1 MKFIKV
7 SDLLNTDSFLI
18 ECIRIWIKSMFYS
31 LILILFSI
39 TLLTVLSAKSYS
51 KGKIYGNSKTL
62 SKEYKKYE
70 ICRLLKTEENVKDDR
85 KDGYKCI
92 YKRQTK
98 GKDVTI
104 FQDSIV
110 CQKSF
115 KCKVEF
121 KLR

>member
-1 MKFIKV
+1 
-7 SDLLNTDSFLI
+7 
-18 ECIRIWIKSMFYS
+18 MFS
-31 LILILFSI
+31 TLILILFSI

-70 ICRLLKTEENVKDDR
+70 LCRLRKTEENVKDDE

-92 YKRQTK
+92 YKRQSK

-104 FQDSIV
+104 FQPANV

-115 KCKVEF
+115 KCRHEF
-121 KLR
+121 

>member
-1 MKFIKV
+1 MSLNLINLNKF
-7 SDLLNTDSFLI
+7 SF
-18 ECIRIWIKSMFYS
+18 RIMIN
-31 LILILFSI
+31 ILSI
-39 TLLTVLSAKSYS
+39 FLLTSSNSFAS
-51 KGKIYGNSKTL
+51 GKIYGNSKTL

-115 KCKVEF
+115 KCEVEF
-121 KLR
+121 NLR

>member
-1 MKFIKV
+1 MFI
-7 SDLLNTDSFLI
+7 NIPFF
-18 ECIRIWIKSMFYS
+18 IRMFS
-31 LILILFSI
+31 TLILILFSI

-51 KGKIYGNSKTL
+51 KGKIYGKSKTL
-62 SKEYKKYE
+62 SKEFQKYE
-70 ICRLLKTEENVKDDR
+70 NCRLIKTLENINDDR
-85 KDGYKCI
+85 KDGYKCV

-115 KCKVEF
+115 KCEVEF
-121 KLR
+121 NVR